1 MRVPAAQA
9 RAINRGKK
17 TALRVP
23 VSPRLTE
30 RPLRPARRH
39 SGRPFNPTVGDII
52 PIDGADRTYC
62 KITAL
67 QRGPLGTLTPQ
78 DATDEGYPTT
88 AEFEIDWVEQHE
100 RAWLDRQ
107 VSYLVEQGIPQ
118 QEADDT
124 RDSWAKVRYDQYW
137 APREVWVL
145 TVEAFNDM
153 PYLLEGLPEE
163 PEAIPLDRLQTR
175 WATRAGRRY
184 QQANDEELRFRE
196 AKQLAR
202 RVKLMKLNN
211 PDAPEIVVIEQQLA
225 ELEARHS
232 QAA

>member
-1 MRVPAAQA
+1 MRLPAPQA
-9 RAINRGKK
+9 RAISRGAK
-17 TALRVP
+17 TTIRDP
-23 VSPRLTE
+23 VDPRILA

-39 SGRPFNPTVGDII
+39 SGRPRNHTAGDIV
-52 PIDGADRTYC
+52 PIDGDDRTYC

-67 QRGPLGTLTPQ
+67 DRGLLGTLTDEQ
-78 DATDEGYPTT
+78 ALAEGYPTV
-88 AEFEIDWVEQHE
+88 AEFEIGWVEHHE

-118 QEADDT
+118 HEADET

-175 WATRAGRRY
+175 WATKAGRRY
-184 QQANDEELRFRE
+184 QQANDEELRFRD

-211 PDAPEIVVIEQQLA
+211 PEAPEIVVIEEQLRQ
-225 ELEARHS
+225 LEVRLL